1 MTDRLNIQ
9 NRKYLGSKFRLLDFL
24 ESVIRSQTRAI
35 DTFIDGFSGTGV
47 VAHHFRKFAGRVIA
61 NDLLYSNYI
70 INLAFLKTTKNN
82 TSPNKVTQLT
92 DELNHMRPVRGYVYQ
107 NFGGTY
113 FSHDNAGR
121 IDSVRTRIEDL
132 RREGICTEQERCVLL
147 TSLIY
152 AVDKVANTVGQYDA
166 FLKHMGKESYDDQGK
181 HRIDSNV
188 YKKLHLKVPFLSFG
202 NHCDVYNED
211 LNLLMHRIKGDVLYL
226 DPPYN
231 GRQYVDCYHVL
242 ENIARWEKPPLRGKT
257 KKFER
262 SHLKSR
268 YSRKRECI
276 QALEDLIQ
284 NARAQHIFLS
294 YNSEG
299 IIAEKTLS
307 TILRKKGKLKVF
319 TSSYPVFGNGA
330 GSSVKREIEERIYYC
345 KSA

>member
-1 MTDRLNIQ
+1 MTDCLNIQ

-24 ESVIRSQTRAI
+24 ERAIRSQTGAI
-35 DTFIDGFSGTGV
+35 GTFIDGFSGTGV
-47 VAHHFRKFAGRVIA
+47 VAHHFRKFAGRIIA

-70 INLAFLKTTKNN
+70 INRAFLKTTQDNA
-82 TSPNKVTQLT
+82 SPDKLT
-92 DELNHMRPVRGYVYQ
+92 RLIDGLNQMRPIRGYVYQ

-113 FSHDNAGR
+113 FSHDNASR
-121 IDSVRTRIEDL
+121 IDAVRTRIEDL
-132 RREGICTEQERCVLL
+132 YRDGICTEQEHCVLL

-152 AVDKVANTVGQYDA
+152 AVDKVGNTVGQYDA
-166 FLKHMGKESYDDQGK
+166 FLKHLGKESYDDQGK

-188 YKKLHLKVPFLSFG
+188 YKKLHLKVLFLSFG

-211 LNLLMHRIKGDVLYL
+211 LNSLIHRIKGDVLYL

-242 ENIARWEKPPLRGKT
+242 ENIARWEKPPLQGKT

-284 NARAQHIFLS
+284 NARAKHIFLS

-299 IIAEKTLS
+299 IIPENVLS
-307 TILRKKGKLKVF
+307 TILRKRGKLKVF
-319 TSSYPVFGNGA
+319 ATSYPVFGNGA
-330 GSSVKREIEERIYYC
+330 GRAVKREIEERLFYC

>member
-1 MTDRLNIQ
+1 MDDHLNIQ

-24 ESVIRSQTRAI
+24 ERVIRSQTSAI
-35 DTFIDGFSGTGV
+35 GTFIDGFSGTGV
-47 VAHHFRKFAGRVIA
+47 VAHHFRKFAGRIIA

-70 INLAFLKTTKNN
+70 INRAFLKTTVDNVN
-82 TSPNKVTQLT
+82 FDKVTRLT
-92 DELNHMRPVRGYVYQ
+92 DELNHMRPVRGYIYH

-113 FSHDNAGR
+113 FTHDNAGR
-121 IDSVRTRIEDL
+121 IDAARTKIEDL
-132 RREGICTEQERCVLL
+132 YRDGACTEQERCVLL

-152 AVDKVANTVGQYDA
+152 AVDKVGNTVGQYDA
-166 FLKHMGKESYDDQGK
+166 FLKHLGKESYDDQGK

-188 YKKLHLKVPFLSFG
+188 YKKLHLKVPLLSFG

-211 LNLLMHRIKGDVLYL
+211 LNSLIHRIKGDVLYL

-242 ENIARWEKPPLRGKT
+242 ENIACWERPPLKGKT
-257 KKFER
+257 RKFER

-268 YSRKRECI
+268 YSRKRECN

-284 NARAQHIFLS
+284 NARVRHIFLS

-299 IIAEKTLS
+299 IIPEKTLS
-307 TILRKKGKLKVF
+307 TILRNRGKLKVF

-330 GSSVKREIEERIYYC
+330 GSSVKREIEEHIYYC
-345 KSA
+345 KCA